1 MEKFAHGGNVYD
13 GTGKKKSWIDMS
25 ANINPLGIP
34 PSVRQVLQDHL
45 EDIVY
50 YPDPAAEAFKR
61 AVYRHYRIE
70 KEYTVAGNG
79 AAELLYVWF
88 HAYRPATLVLPVPS
102 FNEYGR
108 AALAG
113 GAAIQYIYLSENNE
127 FAGDWEKIAASC
139 PSGSC
144 LILGN
149 PNNPTGTL
157 INRDT
162 AVSCV
167 RICAAHN
174 VFVIIDESFLDFR
187 DDGADYTVLDLV
199 RKYDNLLVLRS
210 LTKFYA
216 LPGLRLAFAA
226 AAETVVA
233 RMEAHK
239 DCWNVN
245 VLAQLAGAA
254 ALRDNEYAR
263 ASIALIKREAAFL
276 KRHLSAINGVR
287 IFGGT
292 VNFILI
298 KLERMYGS
306 ATACVSFLEQ
316 EGILLRNCSNY
327 EGLNDRF
334 LRIAVKDRKTNE
346 IVIKMIKKYF
356 NNDKIR

>member
-1 MEKFAHGGNVYD
+1 M
-13 GTGKKKSWIDMS
+13 
-25 ANINPLGIP
+25 
-34 PSVRQVLQDHL
+34 
-45 EDIVY
+45 
-50 YPDPAAEAFKR
+50 
-61 AVYRHYRIE
+61 
-70 KEYTVAGNG
+70 
-79 AAELLYVWF
+79 
-88 HAYRPATLVLPVPS
+88 
-102 FNEYGR
+102 
-108 AALAG
+108 
-113 GAAIQYIYLSENNE
+113 
-127 FAGDWEKIAASC
+127 
-139 PSGSC
+139 
-144 LILGN
+144 
-149 PNNPTGTL
+149 
-157 INRDT
+157 
-162 AVSCV
+162 
-167 RICAAHN
+167 
-174 VFVIIDESFLDFR
+174 
-187 DDGADYTVLDLV
+187 
-199 RKYDNLLVLRS
+199 LRS

-245 VLAQLAGAA
+245 ILAQLAGAA